1 MADVAPAPT
10 PPGPLPLAGIRVI
23 DCSTVIAGP
32 SCARYFADFGADVIK
47 VERPPDG
54 DSTRRMG
61 VPDPAD
67 GTSLAWKLI
76 NRNKRAIVL
85 DLKRPDDREALL
97 GLVETAHVLV
107 ENLRPGKLEAL
118 GLGPEV
124 LHARNPRLVVT
135 RVTGFGQTG
144 PYAHRAGFATLAEAM
159 GGWAAIAGEPDGAP
173 MLPPIALTD
182 ELAGLASAFA
192 TMVALHSG
200 VGQVVDVNLL
210 ESLVQVMGAI
220 VPAWFQTGFLQGRMG
235 SSLPNSVPRG
245 VWPAADGRYVA
256 ISSSSDTVARRVMEL
271 VGLGGRPELLTVAG
285 RVAHRAEVEAAVAAY
300 VAARPADEVVA
311 GFEAAEA
318 AAAVVYDMAD
328 LAADPHLAARGA
340 FVEADGVTMQG
351 LVATLSATPGA
362 VRWAGRP
369 YGADTDEV
377 LAELGHGADGAPA
390 AER

>member
-1 MADVAPAPT
+1 MAEPVAPPPRSTGPLADV
-10 PPGPLPLAGIRVI
+10 RVI

-32 SCARYFADFGADVIK
+32 SCAKYLADFGADVIK

-67 GTSLAWKLI
+67 GVSLSWKLF
-76 NRNKRAIVL
+76 NRNKRSVVL
-85 DLKRPDDREALL
+85 DLKSAEDRDRLL
-97 GLVETAHVLV
+97 RLVEGAHVLV

-118 GLGPEV
+118 GLGPDV
-124 LHARNPRLVVT
+124 LLARNPRLVIT

-159 GGWAAIAGEPDGAP
+159 AGWASISGEPGGPP

-192 TMVALHSG
+192 SMVALHSG
-200 VGQVVDVNLL
+200 VGQVVDVNLV
-210 ESLVQVMGAI
+210 ESLLQVMGPI
-220 VPAWFQTGFLQGRMG
+220 VPAWFQAGFLQGRMG

-245 VWPAADGRYVA
+245 VWPASDGRWVA
-256 ISSSSDTVARRVMEL
+256 ISASSDSVARRVMQL
-271 VGLGGRPELLTVAG
+271 VGLGDHPGVATVAG
-285 RVAHRAEVEAAVAAY
+285 RVEHRVEVEDAVARF
-300 VAARPADEVVA
+300 VASRPAGDVVA

-318 AAAVVYDMAD
+318 AAAVVYDLSD

-340 FVEADGVTMQG
+340 FVEVDGVTMQG
-351 LVATLSATPGA
+351 LVANLSATPGA
-362 VRWAGRP
+362 VRWVGRP
-369 YGADTDEV
+369 YGADTDAV
-377 LAELGHGADGAPA
+377 LDELS
-390 AER
+390 